1 MQTYIIKKEDE
12 IVNIRNELKEN
23 INNQQIKLI
32 QVDNTRITD
41 LESQLKLL

>member
-1 MQTYIIKKEDE
+1 MKKEDE
-12 IVNIRNELKEN
+12 IVNIRNELKET
-23 INNQQIKLI
+23 INNQQTILI